1 LNGVPGGPIETGV
14 SGMPWY
20 ARDEKVSDI
29 SAILDAHPEQIFILI
44 GDSNH
49 VDPEVFQDIIAR
61 YPDQISAGLIH
72 RVNNVNLDRVV
83 GLHLFD
89 NHAEA
94 AAILFGLGELSE
106 DAARGAMTAA
116 KNMGLE
122 ISAADIDQLIEQQR
136 PE

>member
-1 LNGVPGGPIETGV
+1 
-14 SGMPWY
+14 M
-20 ARDEKVSDI
+20 
-29 SAILDAHPEQIFILI
+29 I

-49 VDPEVFQDIIAR
+49 VDPEVFQDISER
-61 YPDQISAGLIH
+61 FPDQISAGLIH
-72 RVNNVNLDRVV
+72 RVNNVNPDRVV
-83 GLHLFD
+83 GLHLFE

-122 ISAADIDQLIEQQR
+122 ISTADIDQLIEQNR
-136 PE
+136 P